1 MEKPQFVWRVGS
13 TPTLEVALL
22 VAPGLCGVGTRDR
35 RLAEVEL
42 KQDVGIALP
51 GHGWPGAGAEQ
62 PAGATKPCGTKIG
75 LLNCPPISAGVG
87 TVNVDWAGK
96 FKRNQSALTWKKVLF
111 FPL

>member
-1 MEKPQFVWRVGS
+1 MENRQFRCRVGS

-22 VAPGLCGVGTRDR
+22 VTPELFGAGIKGR
-35 RLAEVEL
+35 RLAEVAL
-42 KQDVGIALP
+42 KQDEGMALP
-51 GHGWPGAGAEQ
+51 GHCWPGAGALQ

-87 TVNVDWAGK
+87 TVNVDWSAK

-111 FPL
+111 FP